1 MFFPQILRLQI
12 KFTQKSCSQVWVP
25 LDSVLPL
32 PDSFP
37 WKLLGSCIPFIFLSG
52 KQGQLFSTL
61 VARPGHYKDQ
71 RNNIW
76 KKYFQAERNR
86 VGLLIFPLTCSKI
99 TPGALRSSAN
109 YLGPANTGWKVVICS
124 ASCHLWVGRPPSLLE
139 EQVWGLR
146 QRASWARLLA
156 NPRHWVIAS
165 GCRWWTVGAKG
176 RMTPNLPL
184 LGKGGTG
191 HQLNLWEQWTRH
203 QSLPD
208 TGRHPVAL
216 VAAGIWEGLYR
227 II

>member
-124 ASCHLWVGRPPSLLE
+124 ASCHLWVGRPPSLLG

-146 QRASWARLLA
+146 QRARWARLLA
-156 NPRHWVIAS
+156 NPRHWVIAFRVQVVDGGCKREDDTRSAPS
-165 GCRWWTVGAKG
+165 GEGRNRPSAELVGTVDKASFA
-176 RMTPNLPL
+176 P
-184 LGKGGTG
+184 
-191 HQLNLWEQWTRH
+191 
-203 QSLPD
+203 
-208 TGRHPVAL
+208 
-216 VAAGIWEGLYR
+216 
-227 II
+227 